1 MKRKLTFVFGLLF
14 ALTGSV
20 FAQFS
25 ADKTYVISNR
35 NDTNLF
41 MQDNGG
47 NSVALGGMNNN
58 SYWIFEATANPNCY
72 YVKNATTGKYMQS
85 CNTSEVEVVMG
96 NTPVEYSIILCT
108 EEGDGMYGMASTDQ
122 TTYDFTSGTIGC
134 NWKNNNTVQGFAA
147 VSGTNHRSFWK
158 IEEKAMP
165 EPEPVVVPLFE
176 ADKTYT
182 IECNNQAGKFM
193 QDNGDGYIVPASKNN
208 NSYWLF
214 EATDNEGC
222 FYVKNAKTGKY
233 MQKTSEYEVSVKTG
247 DTPVE
252 IYIKN
257 DAAKGENVFG
267 LASTDRNPHDFAND
281 DTYGANYTD
290 NYVQG
295 FSAALGERPNSF
307 WKIVEEAMPTPIT
320 GLTSP
325 YEGSAAGV
333 GTFYLYNV
341 KTGKWMGDNH
351 INTDGTWTS
360 HGELGP
366 RGRDID
372 LKAGN
377 ADGRFILDP
386 KLNNNHSING
396 SNLYMDTK
404 DGVTNWI
411 FTPVDVEGLTNCYA
425 LTTPGGKAMGAK
437 TDGWATSNAD
447 DIAENGNIWQLV
459 SREERLAAMRVGD
472 DCSWLVL
479 GGTFP
484 VADSHRDESA
494 HKVWNGDYGDN
505 NCGGDGYYHCNR
517 VWEFWNITDRDIY
530 QDITVPN
537 GKFKF
542 KAQAIYVST
551 GGGDMNIDRYNE
563 YKADPEGN
571 TKGVVYANDAT
582 TPMINAYSLVTDEKV
597 DNKNTKEIASD
608 VWAYNG
614 TNEFSTNIFEGKGW
628 TDEVEVEVTNGKLR
642 VGAKVEGGNGAW
654 MLIDN
659 FTLTYAGEVVI
670 EDLTPYIEAL
680 EAMIGEAEQFSG
692 ETTDALA
699 AALTA
704 AISDAQSVSR
714 TDADAMTNATNALE
728 AALNMAKTVDVK
740 ALKATVALAQ
750 TEGITVP
757 TSVTDFIAN
766 GTSNDVESNIRLV
779 RNLRKLNA
787 IEKVDISL
795 IECSEPANEDADYY
809 LYNVGAGVFL
819 STTADWGTHI
829 AIDNPGMLIHFRP
842 DGEWNGAPGRPV
854 FHLSGNGWDGMNW
867 QEEYWDKN
875 GENKL
880 AFVPVEGKEKVY
892 YFCEWDNY
900 NWHFVYDPAEDV
912 CDQNTHY
919 WNAVQK
925 RDWNV
930 DDYKDNPYAQWM
942 LISPEAYKAAME
954 KATEEKPL
962 DVTYLINNPNFTKAR
977 VDGSDNWDRG
987 WENVGTQKRAEG
999 DNRQPW
1005 MVIEW
1010 YQADANMTQ
1019 TIEGLAPGKY
1029 TVSCYGFY
1037 RDGSSDNEAAKVKNG
1052 ETLIQNA
1059 FLFAN
1064 DQEVALPNVTSEAG
1078 NMPGIG
1084 ETRDGVEE
1092 FACWPWQANEY
1103 FQTGLYKATTPVVE
1117 VGLDGKL
1124 TIGVKSTYN
1133 DVPGSWIVVGNFR
1146 LTSLGAKK
1154 TVTIDEDVDFTAEDA
1169 NDVVIVLNRS
1179 FVGNDTWNT
1188 FCVPFDISNDDLK
1201 AAFGD
1206 DVQVAEFSETA
1217 DGTNSAV
1224 SFNTMKEPAITAN
1237 EPVLVKSNTKETSF
1251 TFAGNVK
1258 AGEAKVAG
1266 TNFDFVGT
1274 SVAETNI
1281 AAGDYFMNENKLYKS
1296 EGETTIAGTRAYLKA
1311 KVAGAR
1317 VASLSFDDNTT
1328 TAIEGIEKA
1337 GKSADTLYNLNGQRV
1352 IVPNKGLYIVNG
1364 KKMVVK

>member
-1 MKRKLTFVFGLLF
+1 MKRKLTFVLGLLF

-96 NTPVEYSIILCT
+96 NSPVEYSIILCT
-108 EEGDGMYGMASTDQ
+108 VEGDGMYGMASTDQ
-122 TTYDFTSGTIGC
+122 TTYDFTTGTIGC

-158 IEEKAMP
+158 I
-165 EPEPVVVPLFE
+165 
-176 ADKTYT
+176 
-182 IECNNQAGKFM
+182 
-193 QDNGDGYIVPASKNN
+193 
-208 NSYWLF
+208 
-214 EATDNEGC
+214 
-222 FYVKNAKTGKY
+222 
-233 MQKTSEYEVSVKTG
+233 
-247 DTPVE
+247 
-252 IYIKN
+252 
-257 DAAKGENVFG
+257 
-267 LASTDRNPHDFAND
+267 
-281 DTYGANYTD
+281 
-290 NYVQG
+290 
-295 FSAALGERPNSF
+295 
-307 WKIVEEAMPTPIT
+307 VEEAMPTPIT
-320 GLTSP
+320 GLSSL
-325 YEGSAAGV
+325 YEGSVAEV

-341 KTGKWMGDNH
+341 KTGKWLGDNH
-351 INTDGTWTS
+351 VNTDGTWTS

-377 ADGRFILDP
+377 ADGRFILNP

-396 SNLYMDTK
+396 SNLYMDTR
-404 DGVTNWI
+404 DGETNWI

-425 LTTPGGKAMGAK
+425 LTTPGGKALGANSN
-437 TDGWATSNAD
+437 GWATSDPN
-447 DIAENGNIWQLV
+447 DIAESGNVWQLV
-459 SREERLAAMRVGD
+459 SREQRLAAMQVGD

-484 VADSHRDESA
+484 VADSHREENA
-494 HKVWNGDYGDN
+494 YRVWLGDYGDN
-505 NCGGDGYYHCNR
+505 ACGGDGFYHCNR
-517 VWEFWNITDRDIY
+517 VWELWNITNRDIY
-530 QDITVPN
+530 QDINVPN
-537 GKFKF
+537 GKYKF

-551 GGGDMNIDRYNE
+551 GGGDMNSDRYNE
-563 YKADPEGN
+563 YLADPTGN

-582 TPMINAYSLVTDEKV
+582 TPMINVYSLVTTERVNDR
-597 DNKNTKEIASD
+597 NTKEIASG

-628 TDEVEVEVTNGKLR
+628 TDEVEVDVTNGKLR
-642 VGAKVEGGNGAW
+642 VGARVENASSAW

-670 EDLTPYIEAL
+670 EDLTAYIAAL
-680 EAMIGEAEQFSG
+680 EVMIEEAGQFDG

-699 AALTA
+699 AVLAA
-704 AISDAQSVSR
+704 AITDAQNVSR

-750 TEGITVP
+750 TEGITIP
-757 TSVTDFIAN
+757 ASVANFIAN
-766 GTSNDVESNIRLV
+766 GTNNEVEANIRLV

-795 IECSEPANEDADYY
+795 IECSEPANEEADYF
-809 LYNVGAGVFL
+809 LYTVGAGVFL

-842 DGEWNGAPGRPV
+842 DGEWDGASGRPV

-930 DDYKDNPYAQWM
+930 NDYKDNLYAQWM
-942 LISPEAYKAAME
+942 LVSPEAYKAAME

-977 VDGSDNWDRG
+977 VNGNDNWDRG
-987 WENVGTQKRAEG
+987 WTGIGGQMRGENRE
-999 DNRQPW
+999 PW

-1010 YQADANMTQ
+1010 FEANANMTQ
-1019 TIEGLAPGKY
+1019 IIEGLAPGKY

-1064 DQEVALPNVTSEAG
+1064 DKEVALPNVTSEAG

-1084 ETRDGVEE
+1084 ETRDGIEE

-1133 DVPGSWIVVGNFR
+1133 GVPGSWIVVGNFR

-1154 TVTIDEDVDFTAEDA
+1154 TVTIDESVDFTAEDA

-1179 FVGNDTWNT
+1179 FVGNNTWNT
-1188 FCVPFDISNDDLK
+1188 FCVPFDISNGDLK
-1201 AAFGD
+1201 AAFGE

-1217 DGTNSAV
+1217 EGTNSTV
-1224 SFNTMKEPAITAN
+1224 SFDTMDEPAITAN
-1237 EPVLVKSNTKETSF
+1237 VPVLLKSNTTETSF
-1251 TFAGNVK
+1251 TFAGDVK
-1258 AGEAKVAG
+1258 AGEAKKEG

-1274 SVAETNI
+1274 AAAETPI

-1296 EGETTIAGTRAYLKA
+1296 EGNTTIAGTRAYLKA

-1317 VASLSFDDNTT
+1317 VASLTFDDNTT
-1328 TAIEGIEKA
+1328 TAIEGIEKD

-1352 IVPNKGLYIVNG
+1352 IAPNKGLYIVNG